1 MNPSPADRFLVAMAQ
16 PAQANQS
23 IWVSLMPIAL
33 MIAIFYLI
41 VLMPM
46 RRRQKKIQEFQGGL
60 KVGDR
65 VITTSGIYGVITKL
79 EERSVQIQIADKVR
93 IDVARAAVGGI
104 QGEEPVVPAG
114 NGGL

>member
-1 MNPSPADRFLVAMAQ
+1 MISSSATVFVLAMAQ
-16 PAQANQS
+16 PAQPNQS
-23 IWVSLMPIAL
+23 IWVSLMPIVM

-46 RRRQKKIQEFQGGL
+46 RRRQKKIQEFQAGL

-93 IDVARAAVGGI
+93 IEVAKASVGGL
-104 QGEEPVVPAG
+104 QGEEPVVPASG
-114 NGGL
+114 GGL

>member
-1 MNPSPADRFLVAMAQ
+1 MSPSPIGSFIVAMAQ
-16 PAQANQS
+16 PAQPNQS

-33 MIAIFYLI
+33 MIAIFYFI

-46 RRRQKKIQEFQGGL
+46 RRRQKKIQEFQSGL

-65 VITTSGIYGVITKL
+65 VITTSGIYGVITRLDEKA
-79 EERSVQIQIADKVR
+79 VQIQIADKVK

-114 NGGL
+114 NSGL